1 MSKLVEN
8 RAFTIAYEGIAD
20 EIHTPVRVEPIY
32 TSDKSLL
39 DVQIEVEAL
48 WDTGATMTCIKPSL
62 RDRLKL
68 RQSGLVESITMS
80 GIGGD
85 VEADGTLVSIW
96 LTPNFVIELC
106 PVYIADFP
114 GDEEVLIG
122 MDIITMGDFAVCNA
136 DGNTSFSFAVPPFPD
151 RVDFADKVDAV
162 NKQNTI

>member
-1 MSKLVEN
+1 MSNPVEH
-8 RAFTIAYEGIAD
+8 RAFIIEYEGLTY
-20 EIHTPVRVEPIY
+20 EISTPVQLEPIY
-32 TSDKSLL
+32 TTDKNLL
-39 DVQIEVEAL
+39 GTQTEIEAL

-68 RQSGLVESITMS
+68 RQSELVEPITMS

-114 GDEEVLIG
+114 GDEELLIG

-136 DGNTSFSFAVPPFPD
+136 NGKTLCSFAVPPFPD
-151 RVDFADKVDAV
+151 RINLADKADRI
-162 NKQNTI
+162 NQHH

>member
-1 MSKLVEN
+1 MSSRVEH
-8 RAFTIAYEGIAD
+8 RAFTIEYEGLTN
-20 EIHTPVRVEPIY
+20 EISTPVQLEPIY
-32 TSDKSLL
+32 TADKNLL
-39 DVQIEVEAL
+39 GTQIGIEAL

-68 RQSGLVESITMS
+68 RQSELVEPITMS

-114 GDEEVLIG
+114 GDEELLIG
-122 MDIITMGDFAVCNA
+122 MDIITMGDFAICNA
-136 DGNTSFSFAVPPFPD
+136 NNKTSCSFAAPPFPD
-151 RVDFADKVDAV
+151 RINLVEKAENHVG
-162 NKQNTI
+162 QS